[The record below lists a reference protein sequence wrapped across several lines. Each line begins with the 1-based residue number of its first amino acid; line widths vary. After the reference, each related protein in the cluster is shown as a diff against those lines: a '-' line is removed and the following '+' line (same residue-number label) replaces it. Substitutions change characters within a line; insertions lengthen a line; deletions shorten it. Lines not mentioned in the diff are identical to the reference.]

1 MSATTGRYDALTQ
14 RFPLRPIRTEAQL
27 DKANRI
33 AGDLA
38 VKEKRTRE
46 EEDYLEV
53 LCDLIEKYEER
64 NHPVPLVSGRDALE
78 FLIEENGL
86 TLSQLAE
93 ETGIHVSTLS
103 ELVTGKRRFSVTH
116 ITKLGERF
124 RVDPSLFL
132 QSGSNEGKMAM

>member
-1 MSATTGRYDALTQ
+1 MSATTGRYSELVR
-14 RFPLRPIRTEAQL
+14 RFPLRPIRTVAQL
-27 DKANRI
+27 DKANKL

-38 VKEKRTRE
+38 IKGKRSQE

-53 LCDLIEKYEER
+53 LCDLIQKYEDAH
-64 NHPVPLVSGRDALE
+64 HPIPLVSGREALQ

-86 TLSQLAE
+86 TLSQLAI

-103 ELVTGKRRFSVTH
+103 ELVAGKRRFSVTH

-132 QSGSNEGKMAM
+132 QAASTAAAT